1 VDENNAA
8 LLAEQIR
15 HTIDLLKADVD
26 ALDTRLEHT
35 ARMMEQQL
43 ADLESK
49 SADHEQRLRTVSD
62 GVTQLKVYSSL
73 MSGSS
78 SVLSVVAVLRSFLGM

>member
-8 LLAEQIR
+8 LLAEQLR
-15 HTIDLLKADVD
+15 HAIDLLKAEQA
-26 ALDTRLEHT
+26 ALETRLEHT
-35 ARMMEQQL
+35 TRLAEQQL
-43 ADLESK
+43 ADLERI

-62 GVTQLKVYSSL
+62 GVTQLKVTSSL

-78 SVLSVVAVLRSFLGM
+78 SVLSIVAVLRSFLGM

>member
-1 VDENNAA
+1 MDENNAA
-8 LLAEQIR
+8 LLAEQLR
-15 HTIDLLKADVD
+15 HAIDLLKAEKD
-26 ALDTRLEHT
+26 ALETRLEHT

>member
-8 LLAEQIR
+8 LLAEQLR
-15 HTIDLLKADVD
+15 HAIDLLKAEKDV
-26 ALDTRLEHT
+26 LETRLEH
-35 ARMMEQQL
+35 AVRMMAQQL

-49 SADHEQRLRTVSD
+49 AADHEQRLRTVSD
-62 GVTQLKVYSSL
+62 GVTQLKVTSSL

-78 SVLSVVAVLRSFLGM
+78 SVLSVVAFIRSFIGM

>member
-1 VDENNAA
+1 MDENNAA

>member
-1 VDENNAA
+1 MDENAAA
-8 LLAEQIR
+8 LLAEQIN
-15 HTIDLLKADVD
+15 HAIDLLKADLA
-26 ALDTRLEHT
+26 ALETRLEHT
-35 ARMMEQQL
+35 TRLAEQQL
-43 ADLESK
+43 ADLELI

-78 SVLSVVAVLRSFLGM
+78 SVLSIAALVKSFFGM

>member
-8 LLAEQIR
+8 LLAEQLR
-15 HTIDLLKADVD
+15 HAIDLLKAEQET
-26 ALDTRLEHT
+26 LETRLEH
-35 ARMMEQQL
+35 AVRMMEQQL

-49 SADHEQRLRTVSD
+49 TADHEQRLRTVSD
-62 GVTQLKVYSSL
+62 GVTQLKVTSSL

-78 SVLSVVAVLRSFLGM
+78 SVLSITALVKSFFGM